1 MENDTASNDGGRFL
15 GGGGGGG
22 GLQFSSDFEETG
34 TIDGSS
40 AYPQS

>member
-34 TIDGSS
+34 TIDGSNVRH
-40 AYPQS
+40 